1 MNSST
6 AELTGKASV
15 DKPWLKFYP
24 EAFQN
29 LKVPKMTLEAFLK
42 MKNPDESKD
51 AFEYYGN
58 SFTWKEFWQEV
69 EIAAKALK
77 VIGFKEGDRIPVFL
91 QSTSTIR
98 YSACRP

>member
-29 LKVPKMTLEAFLK
+29 RKVPKWRLLF
-42 MKNPDESKD
+42 
-51 AFEYYGN
+51 
-58 SFTWKEFWQEV
+58 
-69 EIAAKALK
+69 
-77 VIGFKEGDRIPVFL
+77 
-91 QSTSTIR
+91 
-98 YSACRP
+98 